1 MNDLNVWTTDDWME
15 LMKAC
20 SKTQEYLIT
29 SVLNL
34 KYSIERNRRHTLL
47 RSISGRL
54 KTLESV
60 QHKLARLNLEVTPA
74 SACVNLHDIVGI
86 RIICSYI
93 NDIFQVIEELEQI
106 AYFRITEIKDYIS
119 NPKPSGYRSLH
130 VIGIC
135 TASGYPVQCEIQLR
149 TTAMDSWASLEHQL
163 RYKKNLPKSQYVNE
177 QLLRCSSILYE
188 SDEIM
193 QKIHDYL
200 EDPEPEKMA

>member
-177 QLLRCSSILYE
+177 QLLHCSSILYE

-200 EDPEPEKMA
+200 EDPEPEKTA

>member
-1 MNDLNVWTTDDWME
+1 MTDLKVWEAEDWME

-34 KYSIERNRRHTLL
+34 KYSIERNRKHTLL

-54 KTLESV
+54 KTLESIK
-60 QHKLARLNLEVTPA
+60 HKLARLNLEVSPQAA
-74 SACVNLHDIVGI
+74 SISLHDIVGI
-86 RIICSYI
+86 RVICSYI
-93 NDIFQVIEELEQI
+93 NDIAQVVDAIEEIEN
-106 AYFRITEIKDYIS
+106 FEITEIKDYIS

-149 TTAMDSWASLEHQL
+149 TTAMDSWAALEHQL
-163 RYKKNLPKSQYVNE
+163 RYKKSIPKSQYVDE
-177 QLLRCSSILYE
+177 QLLHCSSILFE

-200 EDPEPEKMA
+200 DNLDPDDEE